1 MKKFKELTDLG
12 RIRRIGR
19 LARSALQQYDL
30 DIQHMNLLCFAT
42 NPLFRVDTSDGNRFV
57 LRMGFPGWR
66 TYDNLL
72 AEAAWLEALNRD
84 TDIGA
89 PEIVRTRD
97 GRTVLPVP
105 DPEGRWTW
113 HATLMT
119 WIDGRL
125 LAHALTE
132 INLEKMGRL
141 FSELHIHGKNWT
153 LPGNFPNQRFDR
165 YLSRGEP
172 ELLFSPQILEMLKSG
187 NCDELLEIREHV
199 NSEYTRLDPDDI
211 RVIHCD
217 LWHENI
223 KVDHGKLRPF
233 DFEDTILG
241 YRLHDLAMGLLDLQE
256 TVGDDRYRDLL
267 APFRQGYESLLPWP
281 SGSLELLQIGR
292 MLWQTNWTARFD
304 RKKLGQ
310 KVAHIVAC
318 FRYLTS
324 VGDLRLNKLI

>member
-1 MKKFKELTDLG
+1 MKQFKELTDIG

-30 DIQHMNLLCFAT
+30 DIRQMNLLCFAT
-42 NPLFRVDTSDGNRFV
+42 NPLFRVDTSDGNRYV

-72 AEAAWLEALNRD
+72 AEAAWLEALQRD

-89 PEIVRTRD
+89 PAVVRTRD

-119 WIDGRL
+119 WVNGRL
-125 LAHALTE
+125 MKHSLTVT
-132 INLEKMGRL
+132 NLEKMGRL
-141 FSELHIHGKNWT
+141 FAELHVHGKNWT
-153 LPGNFPNQRFDR
+153 RPDDFPCQRFDR

-172 ELLFSPQILEMLKSG
+172 ELLFSPEILQTLRQDDRNALKG
-187 NCDELLEIREHV
+187 IREHV
-199 NSEYTRLDPDDI
+199 NREYTRLDPVDI

-267 APFRQGYESLLPWP
+267 AACRQGYESLLPWP
-281 SGSLELLQIGR
+281 SGNMELLQIGR
-292 MLWQTNWTARFD
+292 MLWQTNWTARYD
-304 RKKLGQ
+304 RKELGQ
-310 KVAHIVAC
+310 KVAYIVTC

-324 VGDLRLNKLI
+324 AGELRLNKLT